1 MIRVN
6 ILVEGYTESFF
17 IRDNLSHALSPLG
30 IYLTPILFKTSKQGR
45 GGITTYKKIQNQVN
59 LLCKKDTS
67 AYVTTLLDYYGLPSD
82 VAKFKDIVTDDE
94 NSLQQLIAI
103 RNKFP
108 SPEDINNSYETAP
121 SKRLE
126 KIFPDYN
133 KVVDGNYIAETIGLD
148 KIRQECHHFD
158 AWVSKLCQLNAL

>member
-1 MIRVN
+1 MPLSLTIKQLEN
-6 ILVEGYTESFF
+6 SFAIDIDKSNQF
-17 IRDNLSHALSPLG
+17 IPNLMVHEFEAL
-30 IYLTPILFKTSKQGR
+30 LF
-45 GGITTYKKIQNQVN
+45 
-59 LLCKKDTS
+59 
-67 AYVTTLLDYYGLPSD
+67 SD

-94 NSLQQLIAI
+94 NRLQQLIAV

-133 KVVDGNYIAETIGLD
+133 TT
-148 KIRQECHHFD
+148 
-158 AWVSKLCQLNAL
+158 